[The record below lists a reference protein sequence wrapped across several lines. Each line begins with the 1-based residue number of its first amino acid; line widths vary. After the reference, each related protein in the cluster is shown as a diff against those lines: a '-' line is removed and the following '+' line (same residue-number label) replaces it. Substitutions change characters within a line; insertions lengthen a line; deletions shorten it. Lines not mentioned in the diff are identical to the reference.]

1 MNINL
6 KFYKE
11 NNESLTK
18 EEQDIEKYI
27 LETPKEKYDKIIEKD
42 TRTQT
47 IFALSEMRENIIN
60 WYPFKENS
68 NILEIGSNF
77 GEITGLLCEKAIRV
91 VAIEK
96 KLKKA
101 ECIKKRHEKE
111 QNLEVIVGKLEDIK
125 LDEKFNYVILNGI
138 LEFAP
143 NYIEA
148 ENPFEEILQYA
159 KQMLK
164 PDGKILIATD
174 NKFGIQYWA
183 GKKYIDGSN
192 EYKGLSEKFSKK
204 QPQLFGKRQLEEL
217 LNNMKLSYKIYNI
230 FPNYKIPNLIYDE
243 KYEISKED
251 INRNFECHDEEDIV
265 NFIENNVLFRIIKEE
280 KNIFNFFI
288 NSYFIEIG
296 QNEIKNDIRYIT
308 FTNYRKK
315 EYKIVTIIK
324 ENEVIKK
331 AITKE
336 AQNHINQ
343 MIHNLQYLKEYNIT
357 PLEKQND
364 NIVISPFIKNA
375 KRLDYILE
383 NIKTLEEFKITWKPY
398 IDMLYKNTINYED
411 INIDK
416 TSQYIKQYDISKLKN
431 MKFLK
436 HAFIDLIPKNIF
448 IIDNKLEVFDQE
460 WMKEYLPVE
469 YIIYRGICN
478 LNIQDNLKH
487 ELMEEYL
494 LENNIDLFE
503 QLENEFREKV
513 MDKNILY
520 NIFYKKPKTQ
530 AEILSTLVHYRNL
543 KAITEQELEKERQ
556 SKEHEIKIRDE
567 QINNLI
573 QEVNNLKNSKCWKLI
588 EFIRRAKGTI
598 K

>member
-77 GEITGLLCEKAIRV
+77 GEITGLLCKRAIRV

-96 KLKKA
+96 NLKKA

-230 FPNYKIPNLIYDE
+230 FPNHKIPNLIYDE

-251 INRNFECHDEEDIV
+251 INRNFECHDEDDIV
-265 NFIENNVLFRIIKEE
+265 NFIENDVLFRIIKEE
-280 KNIFNFFI
+280 KNIFNFFV
-288 NSYFIEIG
+288 NSFFIEIG

-343 MIHNLQYLKEYNIT
+343 MIHNLQYLKEYNIA

-416 TSQYIKQYDISKLKN
+416 TSQYIKQYDISKLKS

-448 IIDNKLEVFDQE
+448 IIDNKLQVFDQE

-478 LNIQDNLKH
+478 LNIQDNLKQ

-494 LENNIDLFE
+494 LKDNIDLFE

-520 NIFYKKPKTQ
+520 NIFYKRPKTQ
-530 AEILSTLVHYRNL
+530 SEILSTLVHYRNL
-543 KAITEQELEKERQ
+543 KAITEQELEKERK
-556 SKEHEIKIRDE
+556 SKEQEIKIRDE

-588 EFIRRAKGTI
+588 EFIRRAKGMI

>member
-60 WYPFKENS
+60 WYPFQENS

-96 KLKKA
+96 NLKKA

-148 ENPFEEILQYA
+148 ENPFEGILQYA

-164 PDGKILIATD
+164 PDGKILLATD

-230 FPNYKIPNLIYDE
+230 FPNL
-243 KYEISKED
+243 
-251 INRNFECHDEEDIV
+251 
-265 NFIENNVLFRIIKEE
+265 
-280 KNIFNFFI
+280 
-288 NSYFIEIG
+288 
-296 QNEIKNDIRYIT
+296 
-308 FTNYRKK
+308 
-315 EYKIVTIIK
+315 
-324 ENEVIKK
+324 
-331 AITKE
+331 
-336 AQNHINQ
+336 
-343 MIHNLQYLKEYNIT
+343 
-357 PLEKQND
+357 
-364 NIVISPFIKNA
+364 
-375 KRLDYILE
+375 
-383 NIKTLEEFKITWKPY
+383 
-398 IDMLYKNTINYED
+398 
-411 INIDK
+411 
-416 TSQYIKQYDISKLKN
+416 
-431 MKFLK
+431 
-436 HAFIDLIPKNIF
+436 
-448 IIDNKLEVFDQE
+448 
-460 WMKEYLPVE
+460 
-469 YIIYRGICN
+469 
-478 LNIQDNLKH
+478 
-487 ELMEEYL
+487 
-494 LENNIDLFE
+494 
-503 QLENEFREKV
+503 
-513 MDKNILY
+513 
-520 NIFYKKPKTQ
+520 
-530 AEILSTLVHYRNL
+530 
-543 KAITEQELEKERQ
+543 
-556 SKEHEIKIRDE
+556 
-567 QINNLI
+567 
-573 QEVNNLKNSKCWKLI
+573 
-588 EFIRRAKGTI
+588 
-598 K
+598 